1 MTIPGTDTDRALT
14 VEFTGLLLASVAP
27 DELPVL
33 DESAQ
38 EYFADPAAALADGRD
53 DVPLGSG
60 LDVAMITPYLMAVA
74 SAVLPVLGQ
83 FAADTAKDVGKDLV
97 KDPIVTTIRRLFRR
111 SPTEPAAAALGPA
124 EIDRVR
130 AVVLR
135 QSAALGLPP
144 AQAELIANA
153 TAGALHVR

>member
-1 MTIPGTDTDRALT
+1 MDTDRQLT
-14 VEFTGLLLASVAP
+14 VEFTSLLLASVAP
-27 DELPVL
+27 DELAVL

-38 EYFADPAAALADGRD
+38 EYFADPAAALADGRE

-83 FAADTAKDVGKDLV
+83 FTADLAKDVGKDLV
-97 KDPIVTTIRRLFRR
+97 KEPTVTAIRRLFRR
-111 SPTEPAAAALGPA
+111 SPAEPAAALTPA
-124 EIDRVR
+124 EMDQVR

-135 QSAALGLPP
+135 QSVALGLPP
-144 AQAELIANA
+144 TQAELIANA
-153 TAGALHVR
+153 TVGALHVR

>member
-1 MTIPGTDTDRALT
+1 VTIPGTGTDRQLT
-14 VEFTGLLLASVAP
+14 VEFTSLLLASVAP
-27 DELPVL
+27 DELAVL

-38 EYFADPAAALADGRD
+38 EYFADPAAALADGRE

-83 FAADTAKDVGKDLV
+83 FTADIAKDVGKDLI
-97 KDPIVTTIRRLFRR
+97 KDPIVTAIRRLFRR
-111 SPTEPAAAALGPA
+111 SPAEPPAAALTPA
-124 EIDRVR
+124 EMDQVR

-144 AQAELIANA
+144 SKAELIANA
-153 TAGALHVR
+153 TVGALHMR

>member
-1 MTIPGTDTDRALT
+1 MTIPKTDIDRQVT
-14 VEFTGLLLASVAP
+14 VEFTSLLLASVAP
-27 DELPVL
+27 DELAVL

-38 EYFADPAAALADGRD
+38 EYFADPAAALADGRK

-60 LDVAMITPYLMAVA
+60 LEVAMLTPYVMAVA
-74 SAVLPVLGQ
+74 SAVLPVLAQ
-83 FAADTAKDVGKDLV
+83 FAADIAKDVGKDLV
-97 KDPIVTTIRRLFRR
+97 KDPIVTAIRRLFRR
-111 SPTEPAAAALGPA
+111 SPAEPAAAALAPA
-124 EIDRVR
+124 QMEQVR

-153 TAGALHVR
+153 TVGALHVR